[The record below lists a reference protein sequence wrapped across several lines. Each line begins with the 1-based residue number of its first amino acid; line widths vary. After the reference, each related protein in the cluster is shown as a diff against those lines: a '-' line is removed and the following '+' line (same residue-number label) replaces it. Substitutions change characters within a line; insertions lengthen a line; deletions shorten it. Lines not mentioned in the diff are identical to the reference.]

1 MPEPLIHFM
10 IPLFLLTVAGL
21 SLRKAVLISSLAILP
36 DLDVL
41 FHIHRSFSHSIF
53 FIFLFFIPIITISKK
68 FYRQYYNETIIAL
81 LVTLSHTFMDVF
93 TYYTPLFWPVYSKSL
108 YIIAELTTN
117 MNDVLDLNLILQ
129 LNLKPIV
136 FYRTIDIDAPIFSS
150 TGVAVTLVLL
160 IGMILLRLKH
170 R

>member
-1 MPEPLIHFM
+1 
-10 IPLFLLTVAGL
+10 
-21 SLRKAVLISSLAILP
+21 
-36 DLDVL
+36 
-41 FHIHRSFSHSIF
+41 
-53 FIFLFFIPIITISKK
+53 
-68 FYRQYYNETIIAL
+68 
-81 LVTLSHTFMDVF
+81 
-93 TYYTPLFWPVYSKSL
+93 
-108 YIIAELTTN
+108 